1 MGLGA
6 SWGSES
12 QGTTAAAVLPGRV
25 AAKIC
30 SLSSP
35 WGWGVGGGS
44 KPSKSQDSFHPEVTD
59 RLCLLYHVIGTAHK
73 ELQTSLIYRKRLQEL
88 FVFTCS
94 LKSGRETRCSL
105 SQTKGKQTAKC
116 VLSQ

>member
-1 MGLGA
+1 M
-6 SWGSES
+6 
-12 QGTTAAAVLPGRV
+12 
-25 AAKIC
+25 
-30 SLSSP
+30 
-35 WGWGVGGGS
+35 
-44 KPSKSQDSFHPEVTD
+44 
-59 RLCLLYHVIGTAHK
+59 IGTAHK